1 MTIGAPHHET
11 ETHQYECGCGKVISA
26 SEAKRIREVPPVE
39 DGGDIQPYPYG
50 TMKAR
55 LYNF

>member
-1 MTIGAPHHET
+1 MTIGAPHDET
-11 ETHQYECGCGKVISA
+11 ETHQYECGCGKAICA
-26 SEAKRIREVPPVE
+26 SEAERIRKAPPVE
-39 DGGDIQPYPYG
+39 DGREIQPYPYG

>member
-1 MTIGAPHHET
+1 MTIDAPHDERET
-11 ETHQYECGCGKVISA
+11 PQYECRCGKVILA
-26 SEAKRIREVPPVE
+26 SEAKRTRTVPHVE
-39 DGGDIQPYPYG
+39 DGGEIQPYPYG

>member
-1 MTIGAPHHET
+1 MTIGAPHDET
-11 ETHQYECGCGKVISA
+11 ETHQYECGCGKVIPA
-26 SEAKRIREVPPVE
+26 SEAERIREVPPVE